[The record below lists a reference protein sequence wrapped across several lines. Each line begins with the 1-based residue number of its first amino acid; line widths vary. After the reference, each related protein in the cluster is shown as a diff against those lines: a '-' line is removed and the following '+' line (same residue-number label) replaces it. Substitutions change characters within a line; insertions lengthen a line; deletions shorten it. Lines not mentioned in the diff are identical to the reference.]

1 MKIIHHNDADG
12 RLSARIIYDHLVHD
26 FNIEKDFIEL
36 DYSKGIPVDKIAA
49 NEVVWIV
56 DYSFTETTK
65 QNLIDL
71 LKVTPNVYWIDHHA
85 SSVELEKTYPLFS
98 YIRGIRR
105 IKMNPEDE
113 VKVAGCYLTYYY
125 IKLLESVSETAL
137 TNDFLTTFR
146 LENFVNKGL
155 CKESEFTF
163 LDSDVPTGIRY
174 VSLYDTFSVN
184 SPEWEDV
191 KYASFY
197 FNNVPQ
203 HPFAMVWSETVD
215 DWVKKGKQIKE
226 VLDLENKTFLEK
238 YGWIGT
244 VHLPEE
250 DFKCLFINKRS
261 NSYIF
266 DSVGNKWNRFDAL
279 CVYGDDGRG
288 FFTTTFY
295 GPDGTITARKIA
307 TFFGGGGHDGAA
319 GCTIPL
325 ENFYKHIEYVKKLEK
340 A

>member
-12 RLSARIIYDHLVHD
+12 RLSAKIVYEKVDHT
-26 FNIEKDFIEL
+26 FNTGTDFIEL
-36 DYSKGIPVDKIAA
+36 DYSKGVPVDKIAA

-56 DYSFTETTK
+56 DYSFSEATK

-85 SSVELEKTYPLFS
+85 SSVELEKAYPLFS

-105 IKMNPEDE
+105 IKMNPEDN

-125 IKLLESVSETAL
+125 IKLLESVAGGTL
-137 TNDFLTTFR
+137 NNDFLTTFR
-146 LENFVNKGL
+146 LENFINKGL

-163 LDSDVPTGIRY
+163 TDTEVPTGIRY
-174 VSLYDTFSVN
+174 VSLYDTFSTN
-184 SPEWEDV
+184 APEWEDV

-203 HPFAMVWSETVD
+203 NPFANVWNETVD
-215 DWVKKGKQIKE
+215 TWVKKGKQIKE
-226 VLDLENKTFLEK
+226 VLDLENKAFLEK

-244 VHLPEE
+244 IHLPDE

-266 DSVGNKWNRFDAL
+266 DSVGNKYNRFDVL

-295 GPDGTITARKIA
+295 GPDLTDRAKRIA
-307 TFFGGGGHDGAA
+307 TFFGGGGHNDAA

-325 ENFYKHIEYVKKLEK
+325 GDFYKHIEYVKKLGK